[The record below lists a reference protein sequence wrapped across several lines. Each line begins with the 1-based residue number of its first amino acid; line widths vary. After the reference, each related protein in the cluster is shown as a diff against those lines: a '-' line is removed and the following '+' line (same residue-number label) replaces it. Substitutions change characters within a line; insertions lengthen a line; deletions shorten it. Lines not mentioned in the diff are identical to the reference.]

1 MNQNIGDL
9 GVVSATKAETAEEIE
24 NVREEEAVAMRPR
37 NSFLGHLAPFSGT
50 YSDTNLLT
58 MVIRPFLILANPA
71 VIWSTLVLS
80 ITTAWFVV
88 VSFVIAQIFSGP
100 PYLLNPMDIAYM
112 SAGPTVGGVL
122 GSVICGLV
130 SDPIA
135 TTLAKRNRGIY
146 EPEFRLL
153 LLVFMLV
160 TSTLGF
166 FLFGNLVQEGHSPAA
181 IAVVWGVATMS
192 MQFCSATVGTYMIDA
207 YRDISI
213 EVFIIGMVTKNFVF
227 FGLSCECFH
236 PTMV

>member
-1 MNQNIGDL
+1 MHP
-9 GVVSATKAETAEEIE
+9 
-24 NVREEEAVAMRPR
+24 EEAVTMRPR
-37 NSFLGHLAPFSGT
+37 KSFVRRLAPFSKT

-58 MVIRPFLILANPA
+58 MVIRPFVILANPA
-71 VIWSTLVLS
+71 VIWSTLLLS

-88 VSFVIAQIFSGP
+88 VSFVIAQIFSSP
-100 PYLLNPMDIAYM
+100 PYLLEPMAIGYM

-135 TTLAKRNRGIY
+135 TRLAKKNNGIY

-153 LLVFMLV
+153 LLVFMLI
-160 TSTLGF
+160 TATLGF
-166 FLFGNLVQEGHSPAA
+166 FLFGNLVEAGHSPAV
-181 IAVVWGVATMS
+181 ISVVWGVATMS
-192 MQFCSATVGTYMIDA
+192 IQFCSVTVGTYMVDA

-227 FGLSCECFH
+227 FGLSCECFRR
-236 PTMV
+236 TIV